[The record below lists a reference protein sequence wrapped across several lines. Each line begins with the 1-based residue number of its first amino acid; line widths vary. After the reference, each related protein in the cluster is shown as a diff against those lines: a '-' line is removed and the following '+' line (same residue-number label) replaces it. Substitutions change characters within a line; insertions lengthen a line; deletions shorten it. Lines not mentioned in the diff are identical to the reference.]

1 MTQKVLDRFNQNHKN
16 KTKQFAVLIDPDK
29 MDEKSLYQ
37 LMGKANDAHVDWL
50 FVGGSLLTK
59 DALSEC
65 LSFINEVSEI
75 PTVIFP
81 GSMLQISDK
90 ADAIFLLSMI
100 SGRNPDLLIGQ
111 HVVAAPYLKETDI
124 EVLPTGYVLIDG
136 GRPTT
141 VSYISN
147 THPIPADKGDIA
159 ACTALAGQML
169 GLKLIY
175 MDSGSGAKHPVP
187 VKVIQQVSSQIDI
200 PLIVGGGITTP
211 ELAIE
216 DCKAGA
222 DVIVVGN
229 AIEKDP
235 EILTDISAAI
245 HSLKPVTS

>member
-1 MTQKVLDRFNQNHKN
+1 MDDR
-16 KTKQFAVLIDPDK
+16 
-29 MDEKSLYQ
+29 SLFRVAQ
-37 LMGKANDAHVDWL
+37 QANEANVDWL

-59 DALSEC
+59 NALKDC
-65 LSFINEVSEI
+65 LVSVKQVTDI

-81 GSMLQISDK
+81 GSMMQISDQ

-124 EVLPTGYVLIDG
+124 EILPTGYVLIDG

-147 THPIPADKGDIA
+147 THPIPSDKGDIA

-175 MDSGSGAKHPVP
+175 MDSGSGALNPVP
-187 VKVIQQVSSQIDI
+187 TSIIQQVSQVIDI

-211 ELAIE
+211 EKAIE
-216 DCKAGA
+216 DCEAGA
-222 DVIVVGN
+222 DVVVVGN

-235 EILTDISAAI
+235 ELLTDISAAI
-245 HSLKPVTS
+245 HSLKPITT